1 MPGVSLVMDK
11 HPIQGVR
18 VVILL
23 VSLGIWDLLGL
34 GGYLA

>member
-1 MPGVSLVMDK
+1 MPGVSLVG
-11 HPIQGVR
+11 GVR

-23 VSLGIWDLLGL
+23 VTLGIWDLLGL

>member
-1 MPGVSLVMDK
+1 MDK